1 MAEPTYSFITSQ
13 TATTV
18 TIDKTLLDSV
28 VTAAGYTY
36 TPTSADTHEK
46 VAAAILLAIS
56 VEATRALYDTNP
68 DASLF
73 AELGTI
79 ARSTTKANVTDSP
92 LYLLEQI
99 TFNFSARGIN
109 PDLY

>member
-1 MAEPTYSFITSQ
+1 MAEPTFSFISGQ

-18 TIDKTLLDSV
+18 TIDKTLLDTV
-28 VTAAGYTY
+28 LTAAGYVY
-36 TPTSADTHEK
+36 TPTATDGHEK
-46 VAAAILLAIS
+46 IIAALLLGLLTQ
-56 VEATRALYDTNP
+56 ATRAMYDSNV
-68 DASLF
+68 DSSIF
-73 AELGTI
+73 AERGTI